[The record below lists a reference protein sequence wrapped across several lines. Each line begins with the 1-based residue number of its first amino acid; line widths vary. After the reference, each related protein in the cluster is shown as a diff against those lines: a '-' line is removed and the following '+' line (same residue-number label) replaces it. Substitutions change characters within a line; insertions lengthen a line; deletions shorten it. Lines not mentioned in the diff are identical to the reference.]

1 LKKKE
6 EGRRMLRSSSREC
19 ALERIVKVD
28 DPPSKMTELAKK

>member
-19 ALERIVKVD
+19 AHERIVKVD
-28 DPPSKMTELAKK
+28 APPSKMTELAKK